1 VKFVYSSHMARV
13 ELFPSKS
20 NTPRYI
26 LALGITAFYAWL
38 YFSQW
43 LPLKVQNIGG
53 GRNYADLASVLNA
66 AECYERIGDSVYST
80 VDTCG
85 YQYGIF
91 LLRFINLFN
100 LNSISLELLGGAF
113 FLIVFL
119 ILLGVAV
126 YSASTNL
133 QASVIFILVISPGPW
148 LLFERGNFDL
158 LILILV
164 SLAVLFVNS
173 RLSILGILLI
183 ALTALMKFYTLPLL
197 LLYIVIEK
205 RLYSRIIAGASFGL
219 ITPLVLFDISRVP
232 NFPNPTFSAFGL
244 PSPGLWLNFFAWRF
258 DVPVELNG
266 PLQYLVGS
274 LFFFG
279 GVFFMYFS
287 RFRKKFSF
295 APLSSH
301 SGSDLSK
308 NAFLFFSCLYL
319 FCFLAGMNFVYRLIF
334 LLLSLVLLNVIFPSS
349 HVSRWFLT
357 VQIAALWSTYFFF
370 GALGAIPV
378 LLAIFGNACQ
388 LILAIY
394 LLGPIYRVLEPS
406 TALKPLVDLLSKV
419 SRKAS

>member
-1 VKFVYSSHMARV
+1 MKFVYSFHMARV

-91 LLRFINLFN
+91 LLRFINLLN

-126 YSASTNL
+126 YSASTKL
-133 QASVIFILVISPGPW
+133 QASMIFILAISPGPW

-158 LILILV
+158 LILIFV
-164 SLAVLFVNS
+164 SCAVLFVNS

-197 LLYIVIEK
+197 LVYVAVEK
-205 RLYSRIIAGASFGL
+205 RLYLRIIGV
-219 ITPLVLFDISRVP
+219 ITVGIVTPFVIFDILRAPS
-232 NFPNPTFSAFGL
+232 FPNPTFAAFGL

-258 DVPVELNG
+258 DVPIVLDG
-266 PLQYLVGS
+266 PLQYLVGFVA
-274 LFFFG
+274 LFVGFYLI
-279 GVFFMYFS
+279 YFTGLS
-287 RFRKKFSF
+287 KKFSL
-295 APLSSH
+295 AHHSPT
-301 SGSDLSK
+301 SGSVLDK
-308 NAFLFFSCLYL
+308 NAFLFFSSLYL
-319 FCFLAGMNFVYRLIF
+319 ICYLAGMNYDYRLIF
-334 LLLSLVLLNVIFPSS
+334 LIFALLLLNVVFPSNR
-349 HVSRWFLT
+349 VSRWFIV

-370 GALGAIPV
+370 GATGAIPV
-378 LLAIFGNACQ
+378 LLAIFGNICQ

-394 LLGPIYRVLEPS
+394 LLGAVYRVLETF
-406 TALKPLVDLLSKV
+406 TAMQSIVNLVSKV
-419 SRKAS
+419 FRKA

>member
-1 VKFVYSSHMARV
+1 VKFVYSFHMASV
-13 ELFPSKS
+13 ELFPSKP

-26 LALGITAFYAWL
+26 LALGISAFYGWL

-43 LPLKVQNIGG
+43 LPLKVQNVGG

-66 AECYERIGDSVYST
+66 AKCYEQIGDTVYST
-80 VDTCG
+80 VETCG

-91 LLRFINLFN
+91 LLRFIIFFN
-100 LNSISLELLGGAF
+100 LNSIDLELLGGGLC
-113 FLIVFL
+113 LIVFL
-119 ILLGVAV
+119 ILLGIAV
-126 YSASTNL
+126 YSASTKL

-158 LILILV
+158 LILIFV
-164 SLAVLFVNS
+164 SLAVFFVNS
-173 RLSILGILLI
+173 RFSILGILLI

-197 LLYIVIEK
+197 LVFIAAEK
-205 RLYSRIIAGASFGL
+205 RLYSRIIAGISIGL
-219 ITPLVLFDISRVP
+219 ITPFVLFDISRVP
-232 NFPNPTFSAFGL
+232 SFPNPTFSAFGL

-266 PLQYLVGS
+266 PLQYLFGS
-274 LFFFG
+274 LFFFV
-279 GVFFMYFS
+279 GVYFVYFS
-287 RFRKKFSF
+287 RLRNKLSF
-295 APLSSH
+295 ATLLSP

-308 NAFLFFSCLYL
+308 NAFLFFSSLYL

-334 LLLSLVLLNVIFPSS
+334 LILSLVLLNVIFPSV
-349 HVSRWFLT
+349 HVSRWFMLF
-357 VQIAALWSTYFFF
+357 QFAAVWFTYFFF

-394 LLGPIYRVLEPS
+394 LLGPIYRILEPS
-406 TALKPLVDLLSKV
+406 IALKPLVELLSKFF
-419 SRKAS
+419 RKAS